1 MDLFRALKSSGLG
14 GGTKKIYSDVREM
27 RFGKRMKNISWKR
40 WKLENV
46 LEILKI
52 EHQFNQISLT
62 SAITSYWYLAIL
74 SNFKSGAEIIGF
86 LLFGKYLADVSRVK
100 NCDAP

>member
-1 MDLFRALKSSGLG
+1 
-14 GGTKKIYSDVREM
+14 M
-27 RFGKRMKNISWKR
+27 RPGKRMKNISWKR

-86 LLFGKYLADVSRVK
+86 LLLGKYLADVSRVK

>member
-14 GGTKKIYSDVREM
+14 GGTKKFILVLEKWGLERE
-27 RFGKRMKNISWKR
+27 WKTF
-40 WKLENV
+40 LENV

-62 SAITSYWYLAIL
+62 SAIASYWYLAIL

-86 LLFGKYLADVSRVK
+86 LLFGKYLADVSRIE